1 MAPILRR
8 PDDKTQIP
16 GYNYG
21 FYTSYGDP
29 ANLSSILSTA
39 HPLPRQQTHRFPDI
53 LSIAV
58 PLCVTCICNI
68 LIAIVTSKRNA
79 IDAAQDLHQNA
90 ETHTQMTT
98 NVDERSLI
106 KCVAALEEIENV
118 SDDAYR
124 KAMKKF
130 MNPDWREMFIDMSN
144 EMKREWIFRL

>member
-1 MAPILRR
+1 
-8 PDDKTQIP
+8 
-16 GYNYG
+16 
-21 FYTSYGDP
+21 
-29 ANLSSILSTA
+29 
-39 HPLPRQQTHRFPDI
+39 
-53 LSIAV
+53 
-58 PLCVTCICNI
+58 
-68 LIAIVTSKRNA
+68 
-79 IDAAQDLHQNA
+79 
-90 ETHTQMTT
+90 MTT